1 VVTGLPAGLTAK
13 LERPNVYLNQDT
25 LVTLVNDGTAAPGT
39 YTVNLT
45 GNGLSD
51 VLPLTR
57 PKTLTI
63 QVLDATTTVTGR
75 VLHSED
81 DSPFVGA
88 LVHLGT
94 QQTYTDAT
102 GTYRFVNPSVVGDQV
117 VLIDANVANTAA
129 VEYPG
134 KIVMPVMIT
143 ANNDNPVLTSYVRG
157 IDPTKFTQFTP
168 GAETHVTSPDIP
180 NYELRIPQGA
190 VLYSNIDGT
199 PITKINVKVVSV
211 DRLPVKPLPDGV
223 NAKSVYLYYFFKEG
237 GANPTRPIPVTM
249 NNDID
254 ALPGEKVDLWY
265 YDESLTPDPNSN
277 QWRIMGT
284 GTVTADGKSIVSD
297 PGVGIPK
304 FCCGASFPAPRAAG
318 AGGNGADGGDG
329 DGPKC
334 GNPVDLATGNA
345 SVLEPKRFGI
355 NSLLPVNL
363 SCSYRSTNPRVGFLG
378 RGTSF
383 SYDWF
388 AEQVGSQAVRVTTPQ
403 GVSYMLSLGSDGV
416 YRETSGRAG
425 GLGMEVTPTSNG
437 LCMANS

>member
-1 VVTGLPAGLTAK
+1 
-13 LERPNVYLNQDT
+13 
-25 LVTLVNDGTAAPGT
+25 
-39 YTVNLT
+39 
-45 GNGLSD
+45 
-51 VLPLTR
+51 
-57 PKTLTI
+57 
-63 QVLDATTTVTGR
+63 
-75 VLHSED
+75 
-81 DSPFVGA
+81 
-88 LVHLGT
+88 
-94 QQTYTDAT
+94 
-102 GTYRFVNPSVVGDQV
+102 
-117 VLIDANVANTAA
+117 
-129 VEYPG
+129 
-134 KIVMPVMIT
+134 
-143 ANNDNPVLTSYVRG
+143 VLTSYVRG
-157 IDPTKFTQFTP
+157 IDPTKFTQVSP
-168 GAETHVTSPDIP
+168 GAEPHVTSSDIP

-199 PITKINVKVVSV
+199 PITKINVKVVPV
-211 DRLPVKPLPDGV
+211 DKLPVKPLPDGV
-223 NAKSVYLYYFFKEG
+223 STKNVYLYYFFKPG

-254 ALPGEKVDLWY
+254 ALPGDKVDLWY

-334 GNPVDLATGNA
+334 GNPVDVATGNA

-363 SCSYRSTNPRVGFLG
+363 SCNYRSTNPRVAFFG

-388 AEQVGSQAVRVTTPQ
+388 AEQVGSQAVRITTPQ
-403 GVSYMLSLGSDGV
+403 GVSYMLSLGTDGV
-416 YRETSGRAG
+416 YRETTGRAG

-437 LCMANS
+437 RTLTLKGGMQYDFDTAGRLIAIRDTSGNQITFQLDSLGYVQKVTDPVGRIYTF